1 MTTFQQVLCVL
12 TALKSDKFAAEKAGW
27 VKYSGKKKIEIVLR
41 CQCFRFRA
49 QSALG
54 SLPLEDLNAWGGS
67 LALGH
72 PFGATGIRQRIYT

>member
-1 MTTFQQVLCVL
+1 MFQQVLCVL

-27 VKYSGKKKIEIVLR
+27 GENSGGKTEIVLS
-41 CQCFRFRA
+41 CQFFRFRV